1 MHAKT
6 HTHNYLC
13 ILTRKH
19 THIHIHA
26 HTCIPGGSFCS
37 THTLTLM
44 HTDTHAQ
51 AHIHTWWK
59 LLQPAMH
66 AKTHIHLLVHS
77 YTEAHTYTHTRT
89 HVHTWWSFCS
99 THTHSHLCTLTL
111 MHKHTYTPD
120 GSFCSQ
126 PCTQRH
132 THTHTYLCI
141 LTRKH
146 THIHIHTWWKLLQP
160 AGEQWL
166 YSQLGRL
173 HKHHTTTRY
182 SSRWGNSEVLHLWK
196 CVHVCVCVC
205 ACVCAC
211 VHASIYACVQQGS
224 SVWGSVESLGL
235 QTFTHFNE
243 PQKCRSQTIKGLL
256 DLKPFFR
263 TFGSKIAA
271 QDAKNSPRWPSNVLI
286 MCALIIWIIYSR
298 Q

>member
-1 MHAKT
+1 MWGVFLYEHFAHNYNTRPCTQRHT
-6 HTHNYLC
+6 HTITCAFLHGN
-13 ILTRKH
+13 
-19 THIHIHA
+19 THI
-26 HTCIPGGSFCS
+26 
-37 THTLTLM
+37 
-44 HTDTHAQ
+44 
-51 AHIHTWWK
+51 
-59 LLQPAMH
+59 
-66 AKTHIHLLVHS
+66 
-77 YTEAHTYTHTRT
+77 YTYTHTRAYL
-89 HVHTWWSFCS
+89 VEAFAA
-99 THTHSHLCTLTL
+99 HTHSHLCTLTL

-211 VHASIYACVQQGS
+211 VHASIYACVQQGR
-224 SVWGSVESLGL
+224 SVWGSVECLGL